1 MSDVVVVKPTG
12 AVLLTALRPRQWTK
26 NALLFAGLIF
36 AGRLGDQDAWLNA
49 FAAFAAY
56 CAVSSAAY
64 LVNDVHDVAH
74 DRLHPTK
81 RLRPIASGHLG
92 RDAALVLAAVLVCV
106 GLALAALLGFASVV
120 FLVAFASLQIAY
132 TLRLKYVQFV
142 DVLAIAG
149 FFVLRA
155 AAGAAAVNV
164 RISPWLLLC
173 TALLA
178 TFLGLAKRRGE
189 LVLVDAAR
197 APGRTVLS
205 YYSRAVVDPLLVA
218 SAAAAMGAYVLYCLT
233 GRDSTDMVVTVP
245 FVAFGV
251 LRYLR
256 LVRRDDVGEE
266 PEEVLLTD
274 VPILLAVAGWA
285 LTAAT
290 VMSFS

>member
-1 MSDVVVVKPTG
+1 MKPTA

-26 NALLFAGLIF
+26 NVLLFAGLIF
-36 AGRLGDQDAWLNA
+36 AGRLGDQAAWLNA
-49 FAAFAAY
+49 FVAFVAY

-64 LVNDVHDVAH
+64 LVNDVHDVEH
-74 DRLHPTK
+74 DRVHPTK
-81 RLRPIASGHLG
+81 RLRPIASGELR
-92 RDAALVLAAVLVCV
+92 RDAALVLAAALVCI
-106 GLALAALLGFASVV
+106 GFAFAAVLGNASVV

-149 FFVLRA
+149 CFTLRA
-155 AAGAAAVNV
+155 GAGAAALNV

-205 YYSRAVVDPLLVA
+205 HYSRAVVDLLLVA

-233 GRDSTDMVVTVP
+233 GRDSNDMVVTVP
-245 FVAFGV
+245 FVAIGL
-251 LRYLR
+251 LRYLH
-256 LVRRDDVGEE
+256 LVRRDDIGEE

-290 VMSFS
+290 AMSLS